1 MEEITIAGKK
11 IGKGNPCFIIAEAGI
26 NHNGDLELAKR
37 LVEEAK
43 NAGADAIKFQ
53 THLPEKE
60 MLKDNFSGGH
70 IGESLF
76 DLLKK
81 FELSKEDHIALRDY
95 AKEKGIIFMSTPFS
109 KEAADLLEEIGVPAY
124 KIGSGEMTNQPLLR
138 HIAEKGK
145 PMILSTG
152 MSTLEEIEETVNFVK
167 GINDKIAI
175 LHCTSTYP
183 TKYEDVNLKVIET
196 LSQKFGI
203 PIGLSDHS
211 IGIYTALAAVAIGA
225 NIVEKHF
232 TSDKEL
238 PGPDQKASI
247 NPAEL
252 KELVKGTRAREKAL
266 GSEKKVIDD
275 EKPNQDIARE
285 SVVTIAKIPAGTV
298 ISKEFVWVKRPGTG
312 IPAKELEKVIGKK
325 AKKEIKADTI
335 IKWDDLEWEKFA

>member
-1 MEEITIAGKK
+1 MKEITIAGKK

-26 NHNGDLELAKR
+26 NHNGDLEQAKK

-60 MLKDNFSGGH
+60 MLRDNFSGGH

-76 DLLKK
+76 DLLKRL
-81 FELSKEDHIALRDY
+81 ELSKDDHIALRNY

-109 KEAADLLEEIGVPAY
+109 KEAADLLEEVGVPAY
-124 KIGSGEMTNQPLLR
+124 KVGSGEMTNHPLLR
-138 HIAEKGK
+138 HIAEKRK

-152 MSTLEEIEETVNFVK
+152 MSTIEEIEETVNFVK
-167 GINDKIAI
+167 GINDEIAI

-183 TKYEDVNLKVIET
+183 TKYEDVNLRVIEK
-196 LSQKFGI
+196 LAQKFEI
-203 PIGLSDHS
+203 PVGLSDHS
-211 IGIYTALAAVAIGA
+211 IGIYTALAAVALGGSI
-225 NIVEKHF
+225 IEKHF
-232 TSDKEL
+232 TTDREL
-238 PGPDQKASI
+238 SGPDQKASI

-252 KELVKGTRAREKAL
+252 KELVKGTRAIEKAL

-275 EKPNQDIARE
+275 EKPIQDIARE
-285 SVVTIAKIPAGTV
+285 SVVTIADIPTGTV
-298 ISKEFVWVKRPGTG
+298 ISKELVWVKRPGTG

-325 AKKEIKADTI
+325 AKKDIKIDTV
-335 IKWDDLEWEKFA
+335 IKWDDLE